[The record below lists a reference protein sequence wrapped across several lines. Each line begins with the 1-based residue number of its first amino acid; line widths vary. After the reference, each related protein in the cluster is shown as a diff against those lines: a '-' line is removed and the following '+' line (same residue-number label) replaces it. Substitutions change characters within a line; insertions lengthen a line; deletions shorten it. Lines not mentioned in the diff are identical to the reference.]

1 MKPEEAKDIL
11 SDMRDQHLCFLES
24 SENKDEW
31 QKKYLKEAWAS
42 TSFAVI
48 AALSYTKEPLCLM
61 ALVLPLFVGLLAH

>member
-1 MKPEEAKDIL
+1 MERLTERYDITPDGE
-11 SDMRDQHLCFLES
+11 SDV
-24 SENKDEW
+24 
-31 QKKYLKEAWAS
+31 WAS